1 MLLVLGKMFLVF
13 PLCHNIFAYFVS
25 MSVVVNLA
33 DIQVVWQ
40 FDHQWVCSDSN
51 GDICRVR

>member
-1 MLLVLGKMFLVF
+1 MVLGKMFFVVF

-40 FDHQWVCSDSN
+40 FGHQWVCSVSN